1 MRSVVQRVKR
11 SSVVVDGEVIGKI
24 NQGLCCLIGI
34 KNGDSMD
41 DLKYIRDKILKL
53 RIFEDED
60 GNLNKSV
67 LDIEGEIL
75 LVSQFTLYGD
85 GRKGNRPSFINAMKR
100 EEANDLFNNFV
111 EMFKKECNL
120 NIQTGS
126 FGADMKVEIIN
137 DGPVTILLD
146 SEKIF

>member
-11 SSVVVDGEVIGKI
+11 SSVVVDGEVVGKI
-24 NQGLCCLIGI
+24 NQGLCCFIGI
-34 KNGDSMD
+34 KSSDSID
-41 DLKYIRDKILKL
+41 DLKYIRDKILRL
-53 RIFEDED
+53 RIFEDEN

-67 LDIEGEIL
+67 LDIEGELL
-75 LVSQFTLYGD
+75 LVSQFTLYGN

-100 EEANDLFNNFV
+100 EEANGLFNNFV

>member
-1 MRSVVQRVKR
+1 MRAVVQRVKK
-11 SSVVVDGEVIGKI
+11 SSVNVNGKVFSKI
-24 NQGLCCLIGI
+24 EKGLCCLIGI
-34 KNGDSMD
+34 KCGESID
-41 DLKYIRDKILKL
+41 DLKYIRDKIIKL
-53 RIFEDED
+53 RIFEDEN

-67 LDIEGEIL
+67 LDIGGELL

-100 EEANDLFNNFV
+100 EEAQDLFNDFV

-120 NIQTGS
+120 NIKTGF
-126 FGADMKVEIIN
+126 FGSDMEVEIIN

-146 SEKIF
+146 SEKRL

>member
-100 EEANDLFNNFV
+100 EEANDLFNDFV

>member
-1 MRSVVQRVKR
+1 MRAVVQRVKR
-11 SSVVVDGEVIGKI
+11 SSVIVEGEVIGKI
-24 NQGLCCLIGI
+24 DQGLCCLIGI
-34 KNGDSMD
+34 KSSDSTE

-53 RIFEDED
+53 RIFEDEN

-67 LDIEGEIL
+67 LDIGGELL

-100 EEANDLFNNFV
+100 EEANNLFNDFV

-120 NIQTGS
+120 NIKTGS
-126 FGADMKVEIIN
+126 FGSDMEVEIIN

>member
-34 KNGDSMD
+34 KSSDSID

-60 GNLNKSV
+60 WNLNKSV
-67 LDIEGEIL
+67 LDIEGELL

-100 EEANDLFNNFV
+100 EEAQDLFNDFV
-111 EMFKKECNL
+111 EMFRKECNL

-126 FGADMKVEIIN
+126 FGSDMEVEIIN

>member
-100 EEANDLFNNFV
+100 EEANGLFNDFV

>member
-100 EEANDLFNNFV
+100 EEANGLFNNFV